1 MSRPNLMHLVRED
14 NRHGGGKM
22 LPSLDEL
29 PRVEKIVRQQDF
41 GLQDVNKVD
50 GTRFIG
56 LRQAL

>member
-1 MSRPNLMHLVRED
+1 MV
-14 NRHGGGKM
+14 
-22 LPSLDEL
+22 PSLDEL

>member
-1 MSRPNLMHLVRED
+1 MHLVRED